1 MAECTQSEVH
11 KTAVNDL
18 EMSYALIR
26 NELEAAEAI
35 ASAARVLC
43 ALERAPAH
51 HDTHPSHNI
60 ITGNGYAH
68 GLRVPNGC
76 LPRLLEHA
84 CYLIESSLNEADCM
98 RERASDALRK
108 IAAIGEQS

>member
-1 MAECTQSEVH
+1 MSAHRPAHE
-11 KTAVNDL
+11 TAINALAD
-18 EMSYALIR
+18 SYALIR
-26 NELEAAEAI
+26 GELEAAEAI
-35 ASAARVLC
+35 AGAARVLC

-68 GLRVPNGC
+68 GLRVASGC

-98 RERASDALRK
+98 RERASDALRQ
-108 IAAIGEQS
+108 IAAERGQS